1 MGPRPP
7 LKSATVIWFEGG
19 KRQGVIEKILRLP
32 LDQRQPFSKS
42 TRVALRRGSG
52 RHFRARIQQ
61 TPWHGVWAFLV
72 PFALRR
78 IGYEDL

>member
-52 RHFRARIQQ
+52 RHQGPDPTDALA
-61 TPWHGVWAFLV
+61 WCLGVSRTLCST
-72 PFALRR
+72 
-78 IGYEDL
+78 EDRL